1 MIIWSRTA
9 MLLGVLCALSTTCW
23 AQGQGPGVI
32 SGTVVDV
39 ATDSALT
46 PASVALYSTADSS
59 FVTGVATDAAG
70 AFQFDGLPAGGYR
83 VRVSFLGYDTVRRD
97 TLVGIEPVR
106 LGRLGLTA
114 TAQALGGA
122 EVIGD
127 RPEVQQVGDRTIYD
141 VQNQTVTAGGN
152 ALETLQTLPSVDVDV
167 DGNVSLRGNGDV
179 AIHVN
184 GRPVPLQGALLT
196 GYLRQIS
203 ASQIGSVEV
212 IPNPSARY
220 DPEGTGGIINI
231 VLVQNTDRGLSGG
244 ATLGGGTAPAA
255 ELGGTLSYQRGAFD
269 ATGTLGVRYDAFDL
283 AGTTERGIPIV
294 GVPGFQAYDE
304 ATETLSTFTTARV
317 DYAAAP
323 RTALVFE
330 GVLGQRDQA
339 GTEDL
344 RQFSM
349 RGGTESGTRFA
360 DGDEAGLTASAAA
373 VLTHDFAP
381 PPARGR
387 GPQHRLSLEAK
398 AFRTRSDDDDVFT
411 ERASGVLTGLE
422 QSTEDQTVVDAYA
435 KADYTRP
442 VGSGL
447 IEGGGRLTRRSVD
460 GMLDYSL
467 GEPAVTAPLRSNA
480 LTYRETV
487 LAAYGQ
493 ASRSFG
499 RLEALIGLRVE
510 TTSRAFDLLN
520 DAPPLAGLPPLEGEA
535 DDCYTNLFPSAF
547 LTLPI
552 QGRSGSNL
560 RASYSRRI
568 SRPSASQLNPFP
580 SFEDTLTIRRG
591 NPALSPEY
599 TDAFEISARYNYLIT
614 VTPFYN
620 RTTSPIR
627 RLLTEGTSGTRVFGL
642 ANLDLQETYGVDLSV
657 FERRGPVRAY
667 VAGSLYRSTTS
678 GMALGSTF
686 SSDDIQTTARG
697 NIRVQVAEGTSIQAF
712 GYYRAP
718 QETETGRVSG
728 FGIVSLAAAH
738 ELSPSLSLAV
748 RINDLFATSTFTF
761 ESFDGATVPLVA
773 VRNPAIQQAFV
784 TLSYS
789 FGPSPDR
796 DAPQAPEP
804 ESDSGFGF

>member
-1 MIIWSRTA
+1 MHIWPRTA
-9 MLLGVLCALSTTCW
+9 LLLGVLCALSTTSW

-32 SGTVVDV
+32 VGTVVDT
-39 ATDSALT
+39 ATDSTLT

-70 AFQFDGLPAGGYR
+70 AFRFDGLPAGGYR

-97 TLVGIEPVR
+97 TVVGTEPVR

-122 EVIGD
+122 EVVGD

-141 VQNQTVTAGGN
+141 VQNQAVTAGGN

-203 ASQIGSVEV
+203 SSQIGSVEV

-244 ATLGGGTAPAA
+244 TTVGGGTAPAA

-269 ATGTLGVRYDAFDL
+269 GTGTLGVRYDAFDL
-283 AGTTERGIPIV
+283 AGTTERGVPIV

-304 ATETLSTFTTARV
+304 ATETLSVFTTARV

-323 RTALVFE
+323 RS
-330 GVLGQRDQA
+330 VLGQRDQA

-344 RQFSM
+344 RQFST
-349 RGGTESGTRFA
+349 RGSPESGTRFA
-360 DGDEAGLTASAAA
+360 DGDEAGLTASVAA
-373 VLTHDFAP
+373 VLNHDFAP
-381 PPARGR
+381 PPTRGR

-447 IEGGGRLTRRSVD
+447 IEAGGRLTRRSVD
-460 GMLDYSL
+460 GTLDYSI
-467 GEPAVTAPLRSNA
+467 GEVAVTDPLRSNA

-499 RLEALIGLRVE
+499 RLETLAGLRVE

-535 DDCYTNLFPSAF
+535 DDRYTDLFPSAF

-599 TDAFEISARYNYLIT
+599 TDAFEVSARYKYLVT

-667 VAGSLYRSTTS
+667 IAGSLYRSTTS

-686 SSDDIQTTARG
+686 SSDDVQATARG

-712 GYYRAP
+712 GYYRGP

-738 ELSPSLSLAV
+738 ELSPSLSLALRV
-748 RINDLFATSTFTF
+748 NDLFATSTFTF
-761 ESFDGATVPLVA
+761 ESFDGATVPLIA
-773 VRNPAIQQAFV
+773 VRNPAIQQAFI

-789 FGPSPDR
+789 FGSSSGR
-796 DAPQAPEP
+796 EAPQAPET
-804 ESDSGFGF
+804 EADSGFGF